1 MINKKLSVTITVIC
15 LFALVFFIDACKKDA
30 NPDAYQGPTP
40 YFLVIPQG
48 MPKMDVPATN
58 PLTVEGVALG
68 RKLFYDP
75 ILSGNRTMSCASCH
89 NQSFSFTDSSLQ
101 YSLGIDGVRGTRN
114 SMPLVNLGYQKKF
127 FWDGGAADLESQVI
141 GPIENPVEM
150 HEQLAN
156 AIHKLN
162 TDLEY
167 PTLFKKAF
175 GGDTITSAMLM
186 KAIAQFERTM
196 ISANSKFD
204 QVRAGRAA
212 FTAEEQRG
220 MDLYQDPL
228 KGDCTHCHAMGSTFS
243 DFEFR
248 NNGVDSIYTDAG
260 RYKITLLG
268 SDSGK
273 FKTPSLRNIAL
284 TAPYMHDGRFTT
296 LQQCLD
302 HYNTGFHYSAN
313 LDPVLSTI
321 PKGRM
326 TAADMSDIIAFLHTL
341 TDTSFTNNQAYKRP
355 Q

>member
-1 MINKKLSVTITVIC
+1 MSNKKLHICLAILALMLSVT
-15 LFALVFFIDACKKDA
+15 VFNACKKDI
-30 NPDAYQGPTP
+30 NPDAYTGPTP
-40 YFLVIPQG
+40 YLLVIPTG
-48 MPKMDVPATN
+48 LPRMDIPANN
-58 PLTVEGVALG
+58 PMTQEGVALG

-89 NQSFSFTDSSLQ
+89 NQAFSFTDSSNQ
-101 YSLGIDGVRGTRN
+101 YSIGIDGLAGTRN
-114 SMPLVNLGYQKKF
+114 AMNLVNLGYQKKF

-141 GPIENPVEM
+141 GPIQNPVEM
-150 HEQLAN
+150 HENLAN

-175 GGDTITSAMLM
+175 GGDTITTSMLM
-186 KAIAQFERTM
+186 RAIAQFERTM
-196 ISANSKFD
+196 ISGNSKYD
-204 QVRAGRAA
+204 QYVRGSATL
-212 FTAEEQRG
+212 TAQELRG
-220 MDLYQDPL
+220 MELYQDPA

-248 NNGVDSIYTDAG
+248 NNGVDSIYADAG
-260 RYKITLLG
+260 RYKITLIG

-302 HYNTGFHYSAN
+302 HYNTGFHYSPS
-313 LDPVLSTI
+313 LDPVLSVS

-326 TAADMSDIIAFLHTL
+326 TAQDMTDIIAFLHTL
-341 TDTSFTNNQAYKRP
+341 TDTSFINNQAFKHP
-355 Q
+355 